1 MKFSDL
7 KVDAMFIFKGK
18 IGYKKSEDTA
28 YIPSFGA
35 ATNFNM
41 LPNEKVE
48 INEECI
54 KYNQVELDEKKS

>member
-1 MKFSDL
+1 
-7 KVDAMFIFKGK
+7 MFIFKGK

-35 ATNFNM
+35 AANFNM